1 MADEPALDRRRLVGR
16 GVVEHDVHVEVRRH
30 GGVDQVE
37 EAAELLG
44 AMPRRHLR
52 DHLPGGDVEGGV
64 EVGGAVA
71 DVVVCLPRRHPRHQ
85 RQHRRRAVE
94 RLDLRLLVDA
104 EHDRRLGRIEV
115 EPDDVA
121 HLVDELR
128 IRRELERLDL
138 MRLERERPPDPADRA
153 LAHPGRGRHRARRPV
168 RRVRRLLLER
178 LHDHPLDVLVA
189 DRARL
194 ARPRLV
200 VQPIE
205 AAPREPAPPP
215 ADRRARYSPT
225 RPRSPCSNGPP
236 PPPTRSGSETPT
248 PANSSDAEPT
258 AQASPAPHRRA
269 QPPHAAAITAPNRR
283 RSMTT
288 TFEHQT
294 AGSLRTNDSGH

>member
-1 MADEPALDRRRLVGR
+1 MADKPALDRRCLVGR
-16 GVVEHDVHVEVRRH
+16 GVVEHDVHVEMGRH
-30 GGVDQVE
+30 RVVDQVQ

-52 DHLPGGDVEGGV
+52 DHLPGGDVERGV

-71 DVVVCLPRRHPRHQ
+71 EVVVALSRRHARHQ
-85 RQHRRRAVE
+85 RQNRRRAVE

-104 EHDRRLGRIEV
+104 QDDRGLGRIEI

-128 IRRELERLDL
+128 IRRELERLAL
-138 MRLERERPPDPADRA
+138 MRLQREYPPDPADRA

-178 LHDHPLDVLVA
+178 LHDHPLDVVVA

-200 VQPIE
+200 MQPVE
-205 AAPREPAPPP
+205 APPRKPAPPP
-215 ADRRARYSPT
+215 ADRRA
-225 RPRSPCSNGPP
+225 G
-236 PPPTRSGSETPT
+236 
-248 PANSSDAEPT
+248 T
-258 AQASPAPHRRA
+258 AQLGCDLPAR
-269 QPPHAAAITAPNRR
+269 PPLRR
-283 RSMTT
+283 RQHDPATKRQRLRALRPPSPSLEHLPLLVAEHDLYNTPRHDRLQSSPMRT
-288 TFEHQT
+288 TFE
-294 AGSLRTNDSGH
+294 AKERVPAN